1 MLKAVVYDGEKIK
14 KIKKYFKFWNIEC
27 TFNIGPQNIN
37 SFLKEKE

>member
-1 MLKAVVYDGEKIK
+1 MLKAVVYDGEK
-14 KIKKYFKFWNIEC
+14 KYILSFLSNIEC